1 MKIIS
6 LNTWGG
12 RAGKDKLLEFFA
24 AHKDTD
30 VFCLQEI
37 WSAPY
42 EHLEGHAAGGMSIDH
57 SNIMIYG
64 LQEISGLLDSHTAY
78 FKPHHLDNY
87 GLLMLIKKD
96 LDVISEGDVFVYKER
111 GHIPE
116 GDVGFHARNVQFA
129 TIATKNG
136 NRTILN
142 FHGLWNG
149 GGKGDSE
156 DRLVQSDRIIQFMK
170 TLSNPYVMCGDFNLL
185 PDTQSLKKLEDFGLR
200 NLVKENDITSTRTS
214 FYTKPEKFADYALVS
229 DEIAVKDFKVLPDE
243 VSDHSPLYLEF
254 E

>member
-1 MKIIS
+1 MRLIS

-12 RAGKDKLLEFFA
+12 RAGKDKLLAFFES
-24 AHKDTD
+24 HKDMD

-42 EHLEGHAAGGMSIDH
+42 EHLEGHSAGGLSIDH
-57 SNIMIYG
+57 SNIMVYG
-64 LQEISGLLDSHTAY
+64 MQEISTLLDSHTAY
-78 FKPHHLDNY
+78 FKPHHLNNY
-87 GLLMLIKKD
+87 GLMMLIKKD
-96 LDVISEGDVFVYKER
+96 LDVISEGDVFVYKDR

-136 NRTILN
+136 NRSILN

-156 DRLVQSDRIIQFMK
+156 DRLLQSDRIIQFMK
-170 TLSNPYVMCGDFNLL
+170 TLSNPYVMSGDFNLL
-185 PDTQSLKKLEDFGLR
+185 PNTQSIKKLEDFGLR
-200 NLVKENDITSTRTS
+200 NLIKEHNITSTRTS
-214 FYTKPEKFADYALVS
+214 LYPKAEKFADYTLTS
-229 DEIAVKDFKVLPDE
+229 KKIIIEDFKVLTDE

>member
-1 MKIIS
+1 MQLIS

-12 RAGKDKLLEFFA
+12 RAGKEKILAFFA
-24 AHKDTD
+24 KHKDVD

-42 EHLEGHAAGGMSIDH
+42 EHLEGYPAGGLGIDH
-57 SNIMIYG
+57 SDIMVYG
-64 LQEISGLLDSHTAY
+64 MQEISALLESHTAY
-78 FKPHHLDNY
+78 FRPHHLDHY
-87 GLLMLIKKD
+87 GLMMLVKKD
-96 LDVISEGDVFVYKER
+96 FDVISEGDVFVYKEK
-111 GHIPE
+111 GYIPA
-116 GDVGFHARNVQFA
+116 GDVGFHARNVQFV
-129 TIATKNG
+129 TITTQKG
-136 NRTILN
+136 NRSILN

-156 DRLVQSDRIIQFMK
+156 DRLLQSDRIIQFMK

-185 PDTQSLKKLEDFGLR
+185 PDTQSIKKLEDFGLR
-200 NLVKENDITSTRTS
+200 NLIKEYGITATRTS
-214 FYTKPEKFADYALVS
+214 FYHKREKFADYALLN
-229 DEIAVKDFKVLPDE
+229 EGIAVHDFQVLSDE

>member
-1 MKIIS
+1 

-12 RAGKDKLLEFFA
+12 RAGKDKLLAFFES
-24 AHKDTD
+24 HKDMD

-42 EHLEGHAAGGMSIDH
+42 EHLEGHSAGGLSIDH
-57 SNIMIYG
+57 SNIMVYG
-64 LQEISGLLDSHTAY
+64 MQEISTLLDSHTAY
-78 FKPHHLDNY
+78 FKPHHLNNY
-87 GLLMLIKKD
+87 GLMMLIKKD
-96 LDVISEGDVFVYKER
+96 LDVISEGDVFVYKDR

-136 NRTILN
+136 NRSILN

-156 DRLVQSDRIIQFMK
+156 DRLLQSDRIIQFMK
-170 TLSNPYVMCGDFNLL
+170 TLSNPYVMSGDFNLL
-185 PDTQSLKKLEDFGLR
+185 PDTQSIKKLEDFGLR
-200 NLVKENDITSTRTS
+200 NLIKEHNITSTRTS
-214 FYTKPEKFADYALVS
+214 LYPKAEKFADYTLTS
-229 DEIAVKDFKVLPDE
+229 KKIIIEDFKVLTDE

>member
-1 MKIIS
+1 M
-6 LNTWGG
+6 NTWGG
-12 RAGKDKLLEFFA
+12 RAGKDKLLAFFES
-24 AHKDTD
+24 HKDMD

-42 EHLEGHAAGGMSIDH
+42 EHLEGHSAGGLSIDH
-57 SNIMIYG
+57 SNIMVYG
-64 LQEISGLLDSHTAY
+64 MQEISTLLDSHTAY
-78 FKPHHLDNY
+78 FKPHHLNNY
-87 GLLMLIKKD
+87 GLMMLIKKD
-96 LDVISEGDVFVYKER
+96 LDVISEGDVFVYKDR

-136 NRTILN
+136 NPSILN

-156 DRLVQSDRIIQFMK
+156 DRLLQSDRIIQFMK
-170 TLSNPYVMCGDFNLL
+170 TLSNPYVMSGDFNLL
-185 PDTQSLKKLEDFGLR
+185 PDTQSIKKLEDFGLR
-200 NLVKENDITSTRTS
+200 NLIKEHNITSTRTS
-214 FYTKPEKFADYALVS
+214 LYPKAEKFADYTLTS
-229 DEIAVKDFKVLPDE
+229 KKIIIEDFKVLTDE

>member
-1 MKIIS
+1 M
-6 LNTWGG
+6 NTWGG
-12 RAGKDKLLEFFA
+12 RAGKDKLLAFFES
-24 AHKDTD
+24 HKDMD

-42 EHLEGHAAGGMSIDH
+42 EHLEGHSAGGLSIDH
-57 SNIMIYG
+57 SNIMVYG
-64 LQEISGLLDSHTAY
+64 MQEISTLLDSHTAY
-78 FKPHHLDNY
+78 FKPHHLNNY
-87 GLLMLIKKD
+87 GLMMLIKKD
-96 LDVISEGDVFVYKER
+96 LDVISEGDVFVYKDR

-136 NRTILN
+136 NRSILN

-156 DRLVQSDRIIQFMK
+156 DRLLQSDRIIQFMK
-170 TLSNPYVMCGDFNLL
+170 TLSNPYVMSGDFNLL
-185 PDTQSLKKLEDFGLR
+185 PDTQSIKKLEDFGLR
-200 NLVKENDITSTRTS
+200 NLIKEHNITSTRTS
-214 FYTKPEKFADYALVS
+214 LYPKAEKFADYTLTS
-229 DEIAVKDFKVLPDE
+229 KKIIIEDFKVLTDE

>member
-1 MKIIS
+1 MKLIS

-12 RAGKDKLLEFFA
+12 RAGKDKLLAFFA
-24 AHKDTD
+24 ANKDVD

-42 EHLEGHAAGGMSIDH
+42 EHLEGHSAGGLSIDH
-57 SNIMIYG
+57 SNIMTYG
-64 LQEISGLLDSHTAY
+64 LQEIVALLDSHTAY

-87 GLLMLIKKD
+87 GLLMLVRKD

-116 GDVGFHARNVQFA
+116 GDVGLHARNVQFA

-156 DRLVQSDRIIQFMK
+156 DRLLQSDRIIQFMK

-200 NLVKENDITSTRTS
+200 NLVREYGITSTRTS
-214 FYTKPEKFADYALVS
+214 FYTKPEKFADYALIS
-229 DEIAVKDFKVLPDE
+229 DEIAAKDFKVLPDE
-243 VSDHSPLYLEF
+243 VSDHSPLYFEF